1 MSCHDA
7 APGAATTTLD
17 APLVV
22 LVGNPNVGKS
32 TLFNALTGARQRVV
46 NAPGTTVELQSG
58 TWRPGA
64 AAVRTELR
72 LVDLP
77 GAYSLVAR
85 TPDEQVTADVVAGGT
100 ALGRPDLAVVLVEA
114 GALARSLYLLGQVAR
129 LGLRVVVGL
138 TMVDV
143 ARSRGVDVDAD
154 ALADRLG
161 VPVVAVHPR
170 SGRGADA
177 LADVVLATLHDAGA
191 GHVRLPD
198 SVRGAAPSPAS
209 DVAVPTSDLVGPSP
223 EVAGSTP
230 DLAGRTPDL
239 AGPTPDPTPDE
250 VEALFAWVDD
260 LVRAV
265 GGVAPAGVRT
275 WSDRLDRV
283 LLHPVAGIPVLL
295 AVMWLLFQLATAAAA
310 PLMDAVDGFV
320 TGTLATAVTGGL
332 DAVHAPAWLTGLLVD
347 GVLAGVGT
355 VAAFVPLMA
364 LMFVAVAVLE
374 DCGYLARAAFVADR
388 AMRAIGLDGRA
399 MLPFVVGFGCNLP
412 ALAATRTL
420 PHARQRLMVG
430 LLVPWTSCP
439 ARLTVYVLLSSI
451 FFPGHAGTAIFL
463 MYVASVALVVLGGL
477 LLRVT
482 LFRDLRREPL
492 VLALPAYQRPRLRA
506 LGLSTWTRV
515 LSFLTKAGQVIVVTL
530 TVVWVALAVP
540 VVGGHAVGDVLV
552 ADSLYGRA
560 AEAVAPVLAPAGF
573 GDWHASAAL
582 VTGFVAKEVAVGA
595 LAQAY
600 AVDEPDDP
608 AAAGDLGD
616 RLRATFE
623 ESSGGHAAAAAAA
636 FMVFVLAYTPCLATV
651 AEQWRLF
658 GARWTLGCVGAQLA
672 VAWLL
677 AVAVFR
683 VGALL

>member
-1 MSCHDA
+1 MSCHEV
-7 APGAATTTLD
+7 APGAGTTTLD
-17 APLVV
+17 APLVA

-32 TLFNALTGARQRVV
+32 TLFNALTGGRQRVV
-46 NAPGTTVELQSG
+46 NAPGTTVEMQTGAWRLPQADG
-58 TWRPGA
+58 TGRGPERH
-64 AAVRTELR
+64 VR

-85 TPDEQVTADVVAGGT
+85 TPDEQVTADVVAGHGSV
-100 ALGRPDLAVVLVEA
+100 GRPDVAVVMVEA
-114 GALARSLYLLGQVAR
+114 GALSRSLYLLGQVAR
-129 LGLRVVVGL
+129 LGVRVVVAL

-143 ARSRGVDVDAD
+143 ARTRGVEVDAT
-154 ALADRLG
+154 ALADQLG
-161 VPVVAVHPR
+161 VPVVPVHPR
-170 SGRGADA
+170 SGRGGGDLTRAVA
-177 LADVVLATLHDAGA
+177 ATLAGGPTA
-191 GHVRLPD
+191 GRVRLPVTAPGGPD
-198 SVRGAAPSPAS
+198 PGADCPDCPG
-209 DVAVPTSDLVGPSP
+209 D
-223 EVAGSTP
+223 P
-230 DLAGRTPDL
+230 DLPPDD
-239 AGPTPDPTPDE
+239 A
-250 VEALFAWVDD
+250 EALFAWVDD
-260 LVRAV
+260 VVGAV

-275 WSDRLDRV
+275 WSDRADQV
-283 LLHPVAGIPVLL
+283 LLHPVLGIPVFL
-295 AVMWLLFQLATAAAA
+295 AVMWALFQLATAAAA

-320 TGTLATAVTGGL
+320 NGTLADGLAAGLTA
-332 DAVHAPAWLTGLLVD
+332 ARAPTWLEGLLVD

-439 ARLTVYVLLSSI
+439 ARLTVYVLLASV
-451 FFPGHAGTAIFL
+451 FFPAQAGTAIFV
-463 MYVASVALVVLGGL
+463 MYVASIALVVLGGL

-506 LGLSTWTRV
+506 LGASTWARV
-515 LSFLTKAGQVIVVTL
+515 RSFLTKAGQVIVVTL
-530 TVVWVALAVP
+530 TVVWLALAVP
-540 VVGGHAVGDVLV
+540 VTGGHAVGDVPV
-552 ADSLYGRA
+552 EDSLYGSA

-573 GDWHASAAL
+573 GDWHAAAAL
-582 VTGFVAKEVAVGA
+582 VTGFVAKEVVVGA

-600 AVDEPDDP
+600 AVDEPADP
-608 AAAGDLGD
+608 AAAGDLGE

-651 AEQWRLF
+651 AEQWRLY

-672 VAWLL
+672 VAWVL
-677 AVAVFR
+677 AVLVFR
-683 VGALL
+683 VGSLL

>member
-1 MSCHDA
+1 MSCHESRPDALAA
-7 APGAATTTLD
+7 APTRTPD
-17 APLVV
+17 VPLVV

-32 TLFNALTGARQRVV
+32 TLFNVLTGGRQRVV
-46 NAPGTTVELQSG
+46 NAPGTTVELATG
-58 TWRPGA
+58 TWRPADA
-64 AAVRTELR
+64 ARPVR

-85 TPDEQVTADVVAGGT
+85 TPDEQVAADVVVGASDVGV
-100 ALGRPDLAVVLVEA
+100 PDLALVVVEA
-114 GALARSLYLLGQVAR
+114 GALSRSLYLLGQVAQQGR
-129 LGLRVVVGL
+129 RVVVAL
-138 TMVDV
+138 TMRDV
-143 ARSRGVDVDAD
+143 ARARGVDVDVD

-161 VPVVAVHPR
+161 VAVVPVHPR
-170 SGRGADA
+170 SGRGVDA
-177 LADVVLATLHDAGA
+177 VQRAVVATLDDPAAG
-191 GHVRLPD
+191 LPTVPVAEPD
-198 SVRGAAPSPAS
+198 
-209 DVAVPTSDLVGPSP
+209 DVD
-223 EVAGSTP
+223 
-230 DLAGRTPDL
+230 
-239 AGPTPDPTPDE
+239 
-250 VEALFAWVDD
+250 ALFAWVDEV
-260 LVRAV
+260 VRAV
-265 GGVAPAGVRT
+265 GGLAPVGVRT

-283 LLHPVAGIPVLL
+283 LLHPVLGVPVLL
-295 AVMWLLFQLATAAAA
+295 AVMWALFQLATAAAA
-310 PLMDAVDGFV
+310 PVMDAVDRLV
-320 TGTLATAVTGGL
+320 HRTLADALAAALATGG
-332 DAVHAPAWLTGLLVD
+332 APTWLEGLLVD

-364 LMFVAVAVLE
+364 LMFVAVALLE

-430 LLVPWTSCP
+430 LLVPWTTCP
-439 ARLTVYVLLSSI
+439 ARLTVYVLLASV
-451 FFPGHAGTAIFL
+451 FFPRHAGTAIFL
-463 MYVASVALVVLGGL
+463 MYVASIALVVLGGL

-482 LFRDLRREPL
+482 LFRDLVRDPL

-506 LGLSTWTRV
+506 LAASTWARV
-515 LSFLTKAGQVIVVTL
+515 RAFLTKAGQVVVVTL
-530 TVVWVALAVP
+530 TVVWCALAVP
-540 VVGGHAVGDVLV
+540 VAGGHAVGDVPV

-560 AEAVAPVLAPAGF
+560 AQVVAPVLAPAGF

-582 VTGFVAKEVAVGA
+582 VTGFVAKEVVVGA

-600 AVDEPDDP
+600 AVDEPQDP
-608 AAAGDLGD
+608 AAPGDLGD

-636 FMVFVLAYTPCLATV
+636 FVVVVLAYTPCLATV

-658 GARWTLGCVGAQLA
+658 GARWTLGCVGVQLV

-683 VGALL
+683 VGSLL

>member
-1 MSCHDA
+1 MSCHEA
-7 APGAATTTLD
+7 APGGGATVTVD
-17 APLVV
+17 VPLVV

-32 TLFNALTGARQRVV
+32 TLFNALTGGRQRVV
-46 NAPGTTVELQSG
+46 NAPGTTVEMQTG
-58 TWRPGA
+58 TWRLPAPVGPEA
-64 AAVRTELR
+64 GPDGPRHLR

-100 ALGRPDLAVVLVEA
+100 GAGRPDVAVVLVEA
-114 GALARSLYLLGQVAR
+114 GALSRSLYLLGQVAR
-129 LGLRVVVGL
+129 LGLRVVVAL

-143 ARSRGVDVDAD
+143 ARARGVDVDAR
-154 ALADRLG
+154 ALAERLG
-161 VPVVAVHPR
+161 VPVVPVHPR
-170 SGRGADA
+170 SGRGGGDLTRAVVA
-177 LADVVLATLHDAGA
+177 TLADESGS
-191 GHVRLPD
+191 GRVRLPGGRPD
-198 SVRGAAPSPAS
+198 DRSAPGSGAS
-209 DVAVPTSDLVGPSP
+209 DARTSDPAV
-223 EVAGSTP
+223 
-230 DLAGRTPDL
+230 
-239 AGPTPDPTPDE
+239 DPTPDE
-250 VEALFAWVDD
+250 VEELFAWVDD
-260 LVRAV
+260 VVRSV
-265 GGVAPAGVRT
+265 GGAAPTGVRT
-275 WSDRLDRV
+275 WSDRVDRV
-283 LLHPVAGIPVLL
+283 LLHPVLGVPVLL
-295 AVMWLLFQLATAAAA
+295 AVMWALFQLATAAAA

-320 TGTLATAVTGGL
+320 NGTLADAFTTAL
-332 DAVHAPAWLTGLLVD
+332 DTARAPAWLGGLLVD

-420 PHARQRLMVG
+420 PHARQRLLVG

-439 ARLTVYVLLSSI
+439 ARLTVYILLASV
-451 FFPGHAGTAIFL
+451 FFPGQAGTAIFL
-463 MYVASVALVVLGGL
+463 MYVASIALVVLGGL
-477 LLRVT
+477 LLRAT

-506 LGLSTWTRV
+506 LAASTWARV
-515 LSFLTKAGQVIVVTL
+515 RSFLTKAGQVIVVTL

-540 VVGGHAVGDVLV
+540 VAGGHAVGDVPV

-560 AEAVAPVLAPAGF
+560 AQTVAPVLAPAGF

-582 VTGFVAKEVAVGA
+582 VTGFVAKEVVVGA
-595 LAQAY
+595 LAQVY

-608 AAAGDLGD
+608 AAAGDLGE
-616 RLRATFE
+616 RLRATFD
-623 ESSGGHAAAAAAA
+623 ESSGGHAGAAAAA

-683 VGALL
+683 VGSLW

>member
-7 APGAATTTLD
+7 PTHGTPAGGATAALD

-32 TLFNALTGARQRVV
+32 TLFNALTGGRQRVV
-46 NAPGTTVELQSG
+46 NAPGTTVELQTG
-58 TWRPGA
+58 TWRPGPA
-64 AAVRTELR
+64 AGYAAGPGAMPAADAVRRLR

-77 GAYSLVAR
+77 GAYSLLAR
-85 TPDEQVTADVVAGGT
+85 TPDEQVSAHVVAGES

-114 GALARSLYLLGQVAR
+114 GALSRSLYLLGQVAR
-129 LGLRVVVGL
+129 QGLRVVVAL
-138 TMVDV
+138 TMLDV
-143 ARSRGVDVDAD
+143 ARTRGVEIDPG

-161 VPVVAVHPR
+161 VPVVPVHPR
-170 SGRGADA
+170 SGSGTDDLARAVVTTLAAGPAGGVLRLPGEPGDASGDDVDA
-177 LADVVLATLHDAGA
+177 LF
-191 GHVRLPD
+191 
-198 SVRGAAPSPAS
+198 S
-209 DVAVPTSDLVGPSP
+209 
-223 EVAGSTP
+223 
-230 DLAGRTPDL
+230 
-239 AGPTPDPTPDE
+239 
-250 VEALFAWVDD
+250 WVDAV
-260 LVRAV
+260 VRSV
-265 GGVAPAGVRT
+265 GGHPPTGVRT
-275 WSDRLDRV
+275 WSDRVDRV
-283 LLHPVAGIPVLL
+283 LLHPLLGVPVLL
-295 AVMWLLFQLATAAAA
+295 AVVWALFQLATAAAA
-310 PLMDAVDGFV
+310 PLMEAVDGVV
-320 TGTLATAVTGGL
+320 TGTLADALTSALG
-332 DAVHAPAWLTGLLVD
+332 AVHAPAWLEGLLVD

-364 LMFVAVAVLE
+364 LMFLAVAVLE

-420 PHARQRLMVG
+420 PHARQRLLVG

-439 ARLTVYVLLSSI
+439 ARLTVYVLLASV
-451 FFPGHAGTAIFL
+451 FFPERAGTAIFL

-492 VLALPAYQRPRLRA
+492 VLALPAYQRPRVRA
-506 LGLSTWTRV
+506 LAASTWARV
-515 LSFLTKAGQVIVVTL
+515 RSFLTKAGQVVVVTL

-540 VVGGHAVGDVLV
+540 VAGGHAVGDVPV

-560 AEAVAPVLAPAGF
+560 AQTVAPVLAPAGF

-582 VTGFVAKEVAVGA
+582 VTGFVAKEVVVGA

-600 AVDEPDDP
+600 AVDEPADP
-608 AAAGDLGD
+608 AASGDLGD

-623 ESSGGHAAAAAAA
+623 VSSGGHAAAAAAA

-658 GARWTLGCVGAQLA
+658 GARWTLGCVGAQLV

-683 VGALL
+683 VGVWL

>member
-7 APGAATTTLD
+7 SPGAATTTLD

-58 TWRPGA
+58 TWRPGGA
-64 AAVRTELR
+64 AARGEVR

-85 TPDEQVTADVVAGGT
+85 TPDEQVTADVVAGGA

-143 ARSRGVDVDAD
+143 ARSRGVDVDVD

-170 SGRGADA
+170 SGRGTDA
-177 LADVVLATLHDAGA
+177 LADVVLATLRDADAGR
-191 GHVRLPD
+191 VRLPGSID
-198 SVRGAAPSPAS
+198 PVLVDPVLVDPVPVDPA
-209 DVAVPTSDLVGPSP
+209 
-223 EVAGSTP
+223 
-230 DLAGRTPDL
+230 
-239 AGPTPDPTPDE
+239 PDE

-320 TGTLATAVTGGL
+320 TGTLADGVTTGL
-332 DAVHAPAWLTGLLVD
+332 SAVHAPAGLTGLLVD

-388 AMRAIGLDGRA
+388 AMRAMGLDGRA

-506 LGLSTWTRV
+506 LALSTWTRV

-540 VVGGHAVGDVLV
+540 VVGGHAVGDVPV

-582 VTGFVAKEVAVGA
+582 VTGLVAKEVAVGA